1 MGVYQWRDH
10 KKRTGG
16 KRNWYYKV
24 KRKYATGRPFVPAV
38 FTPEEEHEV
47 KPVRARGGNVKLRLR
62 KTYFAVVSN
71 PKTGESKKVKIKAVI
86 VTPANREFARR
97 NIIVK
102 GAIIETEI
110 GRARVTSRPG
120 QDGIVNAVLIEEGEK

>member
-24 KRKYATGRPFVPAV
+24 KRKYAYGRPFVPAV
-38 FTPEEEHEV
+38 LAEKEEHV
-47 KPVRARGGNVKLRLR
+47 VLKVRARSAEVKLRLR
-62 KTYFAVVSN
+62 KTYFAIVSN
-71 PKTGESKKVKIKAVI
+71 PKTGKSKKVRIKAVLE
-86 VTPANREFARR
+86 TPANREFARR

-102 GAIIETEI
+102 GAIIDTEI
-110 GRARVTSRPG
+110 GKARVTSRPG
-120 QDGIVNAVLIEEGEK
+120 QDGIVNAVLIEE